1 MTSPQQPST
10 VEAAIEEWGKRFEP
24 ATSSRGQGGL
34 PLHGSVTDWKLTL
47 TEDGWEHHKAA
58 LVAALNELRRQD
70 MEYVIGKD
78 FDIAAEMNKQARD
91 FALLDRIMKYGTA
104 LNSLKADQRK
114 RLEERLN
121 EPE

>member
-58 LVAALNELRRQD
+58 LVAALNELRRHD

-78 FDIAAEMNKQARD
+78 FKVHDYFDSYANTVLAKQRT
-91 FALLDRIMKYGTA
+91 RMK
-104 LNSLKADQRK
+104 
-114 RLEERLN
+114 ERLN